1 MEKYITFLNS
11 DDYYNEKTGVE
22 ISVKALEESGAD
34 FSYAPV
40 VNLDEKTNRR
50 EIAYPKISNVFFSIV
65 PCHQT
70 MFIRRDFILAEGMFD
85 ETFKCVGDYD
95 MTIRLCLKKYKS
107 VYVDQAFSTYRLGGF
122 SLEATNDGTVFK
134 EVSDIYYNNYNKL
147 CPLTREEAEKI
158 CGGYIFWRL

>member
-1 MEKYITFLNS
+1 
-11 DDYYNEKTGVE
+11 
-22 ISVKALEESGAD
+22 
-34 FSYAPV
+34 
-40 VNLDEKTNRR
+40 
-50 EIAYPKISNVFFSIV
+50 
-65 PCHQT
+65 
-70 MFIRRDFILAEGMFD
+70 MFD

-158 CGGYIFWRL
+158 CGDIFSGDYNDIPLKLANKLQKLDPYFDYNEYLRHTKLKNRLEKKNRSVLYDWYEKLKFAVFSPNKFLKKYATIFLEKEENSNY